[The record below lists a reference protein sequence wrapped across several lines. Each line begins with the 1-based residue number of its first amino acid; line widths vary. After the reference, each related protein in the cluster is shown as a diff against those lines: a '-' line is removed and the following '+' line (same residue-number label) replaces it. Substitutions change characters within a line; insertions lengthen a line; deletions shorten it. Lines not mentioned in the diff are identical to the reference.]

1 MSATGVFSIQ
11 VLIDVDDAS
20 DETLFEVEAPG
31 AEGYIIGRSDT
42 TSSYAPD
49 IDLTP
54 YKGQELGVS
63 RRHAALVRSRGL
75 VHILD
80 LGSVNGTFIN
90 GTRLSS
96 MVAYPLNSGDQLSLA
111 NLTVRISKDEE

>member
-1 MSATGVFSIQ
+1 MQASG
-11 VLIDVDDAS
+11 LIALEILLDDADAP
-20 DETLFEVEAPG
+20 DETLFEIESPG
-31 AEGYIIGRSDT
+31 VEGYVMGRSDT
-42 TSSYAPD
+42 TSSYEPD

-63 RRHAALVRSRGL
+63 RRHAVLVRSRGL

-111 NLTVRISKDEE
+111 NLSMRISTVG

>member
-1 MSATGVFSIQ
+1 
-11 VLIDVDDAS
+11 
-20 DETLFEVEAPG
+20 
-31 AEGYIIGRSDT
+31 
-42 TSSYAPD
+42 
-49 IDLTP
+49 
-54 YKGQELGVS
+54 
-63 RRHAALVRSRGL
+63 LVRTRGL

-111 NLTVRISKDEE
+111 NLTVRISKDGE